1 MEDPKEKLEEGKRVP
16 VRMCSGDVNFQ
27 EKLNHC
33 GEKVEAGEEE
43 NCVEEFLKLMAC
55 VDHCAAPEL
64 FKKLQ

>member
-1 MEDPKEKLEEGKRVP
+1 MEDPKEKLEEACVEHH
-16 VRMCSGDVNFQ
+16 CQNFQ